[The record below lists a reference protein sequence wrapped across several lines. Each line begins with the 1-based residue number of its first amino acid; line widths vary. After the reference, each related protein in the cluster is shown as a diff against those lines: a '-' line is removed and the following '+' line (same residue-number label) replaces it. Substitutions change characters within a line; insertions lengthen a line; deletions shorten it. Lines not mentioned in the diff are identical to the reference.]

1 MGLTYGLLSLE
12 DAQAEANVAAG
23 DPLLTKLGAA
33 CQAIVNARCNAL
45 WTSVCPRGKGGNT
58 PPVPVATVFTHD
70 PNDRVFNTKE
80 LPALYVFRG
89 KVSPQEWA
97 AEDLVLQ
104 KSTLTLIWVF
114 PHEPQAKTASQIPM
128 ANAVVKAIG
137 AALWSGQD
145 SAWVD
150 PTDPDPKAPT
160 AGSLIV
166 ERMGLW
172 TIQMGESRMR
182 PVKIE
187 IQDRAG
193 LSFEFAALEMSVEV
207 EEQLVDDLAVT
218 PGGRYASPPK
228 TTTTVQTSD
237 DPAVVQISLRG

>member
-12 DAQAEANVAAG
+12 DAQADACVAAG

-33 CQAIVNARCNAL
+33 CQAIVNARCTSL
-45 WTSVCPRGKGGNT
+45 WTSVCPRGKGGAAS
-58 PPVPVATVFTHD
+58 PVPIASVFTHD
-70 PNDRVFNTKE
+70 PNDRVFNTKD

-89 KVSPQEWA
+89 EVSPQEWA

-104 KSTLTLIWVF
+104 KSTVTLIWVF
-114 PHEPQAKTASQIPM
+114 PHEPQSKTATQIPM
-128 ANAVVKAIG
+128 ANAVVKTIG
-137 AALWSGQD
+137 AALWNGQD
-145 SAWVD
+145 AAWVD
-150 PTDPDPKAPT
+150 PTDTNPKAT
-160 AGSLIV
+160 GAGSLIV

-172 TIQMGESRMR
+172 TIQMGKSRMR

-187 IQDRAG
+187 IQDRTG

-207 EEQLVDDLAVT
+207 EEQLVDDLAVV
-218 PGGRYASPPK
+218 PGGRYASPPQL
-228 TTTTVQTSD
+228 TATVQTSD